1 VRFIEIKHLA
11 PEHLPSAVEL
21 DRLCFGGLWAI
32 EGYRRELDNPNSD
45 LLGLWTWETEDCES
59 GQNRAGTG
67 APPLPNG
74 AGQGAP
80 PPPNG
85 AGQGTP
91 PLPNGAGQGAP
102 PLPNGAGQGAPPLQI
117 PPNLIGIGC
126 LWAILEEAHIIMLA
140 IHPQFQRQGLG
151 QALLWA
157 LLKSA
162 CDRQL
167 ERSTLEVRSSNLA
180 AVDLYKKFGFKEAG
194 RRKRYY
200 EETGEDALVMW
211 RSGLEKPEF
220 QQHLAVEKVQI
231 CDRLNQ
237 KKWHWAIDNF
247 EW

>member
-32 EGYRRELDNPNSD
+32 EGYRRELDSPNSD
-45 LLGLWTWETEDCES
+45 LLGLWLRETADCES
-59 GQNRAGTG
+59 GQNRAG
-67 APPLPNG
+67 
-74 AGQGAP
+74 
-80 PPPNG
+80 
-85 AGQGTP
+85 
-91 PLPNGAGQGAP
+91 
-102 PLPNGAGQGAPPLQI
+102 QGAPPLQI
-117 PPNLIGIGC
+117 SPTLIGVGC

-140 IHPQFQRQGLG
+140 IHPSFQRQGLG

-200 EETGEDALVMW
+200 EDTGEDALVMW

-220 QQHLAVEKVQI
+220 QQHLAVEKMQI

-247 EW
+247 EL

>member
-1 VRFIEIKHLA
+1 MRFLEIKPLT

-21 DRLCFGGLWAI
+21 DRLCFGGIWAI
-32 EGYRRELDNPNSD
+32 EGYRRELESPNSD
-45 LLGLWTWETEDCES
+45 LLGLWTWDGAGT
-59 GQNRAGTG
+59 GTPPLQNRAGTG
-67 APPLPNG
+67 TPPLQNR
-74 AGQGAP
+74 AGT
-80 PPPNG
+80 
-85 AGQGTP
+85 GTP
-91 PLPNGAGQGAP
+91 PLQVP
-102 PLPNGAGQGAPPLQI
+102 PT
-117 PPNLIGIGC
+117 LIGIGC

-151 QALLWA
+151 QALLLA

-167 ERSTLEVRSSNLA
+167 ERATLEVRESNLA
-180 AVDLYKKFGFKEAG
+180 AVSLYKKFGFKEAG

-200 EETGEDALVMW
+200 EDTGEDALVMW

-220 QQHLAVEKVQI
+220 QQYLAVEKVQM

-247 EW
+247 EL

>member
-1 VRFIEIKHLA
+1 MRFIEIKHLA
-11 PEHLPSAVEL
+11 PEHLPCAVEL

-32 EGYRRELDNPNSD
+32 EGYRRELDSPNSD

-59 GQNRAGTG
+59 GQNRAG
-67 APPLPNG
+67 
-74 AGQGAP
+74 
-80 PPPNG
+80 
-85 AGQGTP
+85 
-91 PLPNGAGQGAP
+91 QGAP
-102 PLPNGAGQGAPPLQI
+102 PLPNGAGTGAPPLQI
-117 PPNLIGIGC
+117 SPTLIGVGC

-140 IHPQFQRQGLG
+140 IHPSFQRQGLG
-151 QALLWA
+151 QALLLA

-200 EETGEDALVMW
+200 EDTGEDALVMW

-220 QQHLAVEKVQI
+220 QQYLAVEKMQI

-247 EW
+247 EL

>member
-1 VRFIEIKHLA
+1 MRFIEIKHLA

-32 EGYRRELDNPNSD
+32 EGYRRELDSPNSD
-45 LLGLWTWETEDCES
+45 LLGLWLRETADCES
-59 GQNRAGTG
+59 GQNRAG
-67 APPLPNG
+67 
-74 AGQGAP
+74 
-80 PPPNG
+80 
-85 AGQGTP
+85 
-91 PLPNGAGQGAP
+91 
-102 PLPNGAGQGAPPLQI
+102 QGAPPLQI
-117 PPNLIGIGC
+117 SPTLIGVGC

-140 IHPQFQRQGLG
+140 IHPSFQRQGLG

-200 EETGEDALVMW
+200 EDTGEDALVMW

-220 QQHLAVEKVQI
+220 QQYLAVEKVQI

-247 EW
+247 EL